1 MGLKHGQE
9 LTSKWLERVQG
20 SQIAQSLRSA
30 AVLKLAL
37 LVLAANS
44 KVTPQQLLDQ
54 TGVETTQSDIDA
66 AIESLVNTTEGMA
79 QLAANGYSRVQSIHQ
94 RATASAEELQEV
106 VKPASLSANASATF
120 SAGPSYVLNA
130 GVFGNGGLHARV
142 ATVAPT
148 ATHAASTTAA
158 TTQPVSIVVA
168 AAAAAAA
175 AADSAAAVAA
185 GSSGLHAASA
195 ATATDAVPVAGSVHP
210 SASADDAKAKA
221 AVRKR
226 KQRGKQPKAA
236 TDKHGGEAG
245 MKMYKAEKTSRCLG
259 FGLCVCLC

>member
-1 MGLKHGQE
+1 MRIMVHLPTTWRV
-9 LTSKWLERVQG
+9 TSPTMTT
-20 SQIAQSLRSA
+20 
-30 AVLKLAL
+30 
-37 LVLAANS
+37 
-44 KVTPQQLLDQ
+44 KV
-54 TGVETTQSDIDA
+54 
-66 AIESLVNTTEGMA
+66 N
-79 QLAANGYSRVQSIHQ
+79 Q
-94 RATASAEELQEV
+94 RATASAAELQEV
-106 VKPASLSANASATF
+106 VKPASLPANVSATF

-130 GVFGNGGLHARV
+130 GVVGNGGLHARV

-158 TTQPVSIVVA
+158 TTQPVSVVV
-168 AAAAAAA
+168 AAAAAA

-221 AVRKR
+221 AARKINQR
-226 KQRGKQPKAA
+226 EKQLKAV

-245 MKMYKAEKTSRCLG
+245 MKMYKAERNKVRQKGGERKKARTGRGRGGRGQGGGCGRGRGSNG
-259 FGLCVCLC
+259 SN

>member
-1 MGLKHGQE
+1 M
-9 LTSKWLERVQG
+9 
-20 SQIAQSLRSA
+20 
-30 AVLKLAL
+30 
-37 LVLAANS
+37 
-44 KVTPQQLLDQ
+44 
-54 TGVETTQSDIDA
+54 
-66 AIESLVNTTEGMA
+66 
-79 QLAANGYSRVQSIHQ
+79 
-94 RATASAEELQEV
+94 
-106 VKPASLSANASATF
+106 VKPASLPANVSATF

-130 GVFGNGGLHARV
+130 GVVGNGGLHARV

-158 TTQPVSIVVA
+158 TTQPVSAVV
-168 AAAAAAA
+168 AAAAAA

-221 AVRKR
+221 AARKINQR
-226 KQRGKQPKAA
+226 EKQLKAV

-245 MKMYKAEKTSRCLG
+245 MKMYKAERNKVRQKGVGRKKARTGRGRGGRGQGGGCGRGRGSNG
-259 FGLCVCLC
+259 SN